1 MTGSPRRMM
10 TGSPSRM
17 RTSPLLSTALLLL
30 LLSSHSSVVSSSLRA
45 FVVAAPARATIRLTV
60 MSYNIHVGI
69 GMDKKLDLAR
79 IAEVINRVRPD
90 LVGLQEVDRGV
101 RRTERRDQIA
111 ELARL
116 TKMEYAFA
124 PNLQFQG
131 GHYGVAVLSR
141 HPIMEIDHRRYGHLR
156 EAERRG
162 FIRVAVRVGGRLV
175 NFVTTH
181 LDYQHADN
189 RLHETKQLVAALE
202 GITTPLVVV
211 GDFNDEPNGDS
222 YKLMT
227 ESFADGWAES
237 NKSPTRE
244 GPTYPADKPTK
255 IIDYIFYRKDARTRA
270 RGAKVIDTLASDHLP
285 LVARVEID

>member
-1 MTGSPRRMM
+1 MTSTLPGMM
-10 TGSPSRM
+10 TS
-17 RTSPLLSTALLLL
+17 TLLVVALLLL
-30 LLSSHSSVVSSSLRA
+30 SHAASVSPCAR
-45 FVVAAPARATIRLTV
+45 VVAAPTARAKIRLTV

-79 IAEVINRVRPD
+79 IAEVIRRERPD

-101 RRTERRDQIA
+101 ERTGRRDQIA

-141 HPIMEIDHRRYGHLR
+141 HPVTEIDHRRYGHLR
-156 EAERRG
+156 VAERRG
-162 FIRVAVRVGGRLV
+162 FIRVAVRVGGRTV

-189 RLHETKQLVAALE
+189 RLYETKQLLAALAD
-202 GITTPLVVV
+202 IRTPLIVA
-211 GDFNDEPNGDS
+211 GDFNDEPSGAS
-222 YKLMT
+222 YKLMSEKFT
-227 ESFADGWAES
+227 DGWAES
-237 NKSPTRE
+237 NKSSKRQ
-244 GPTYPADKPTK
+244 GATYPADKPAK
-255 IIDYIFYRKDARTRA
+255 IIDYIFYGKDARTRTRSA
-270 RGAKVIDTLASDHLP
+270 SVVNTLASDHLP
-285 LVARVEID
+285 LVANIEIEGK

>member
-1 MTGSPRRMM
+1 MTGPLSRTLTGALSSM
-10 TGSPSRM
+10 T
-17 RTSPLLSTALLLL
+17 LLLL
-30 LLSSHSSVVSSSLRA
+30 LLSHASVASSRARPVVLPE
-45 FVVAAPARATIRLTV
+45 PARGKIRLTV

-79 IAEVINRVRPD
+79 IAEVINRERPD

-101 RRTERRDQIA
+101 ERTGRRDQIA

-141 HPIMEIDHRRYGHLR
+141 HPITEIDHRRYGHLR

-162 FIRVAVRVGGRLV
+162 FVRVAVLVGGRLV

-189 RLHETKQLVAALE
+189 RLYETKQLLAALE
-202 GITTPLVVV
+202 AITTPLVVV
-211 GDFNDEPNGDS
+211 GDFNDEPDGDS
-222 YKLMT
+222 YKAMT
-227 ESFADGWAES
+227 EKFADGWAES
-237 NKSPTRE
+237 DKGSKRE
-244 GPTYPADKPTK
+244 GLTYPADKPSKT
-255 IIDYIFYRKDARTRA
+255 IDYVFYRRGARTRA
-270 RGAKVIDTLASDHLP
+270 RGAKVVNTLASDHLP
-285 LVARVEID
+285 LVAVVELEGK